1 MWQAY
6 KPGLREQSVTFSS
19 FLPSASFP
27 ECDVP
32 PKIMGA
38 ARTGR
43 AEPRGVYLGLF
54 SQSGTLRKVG

>member
-6 KPGLREQSVTFSS
+6 KPGLREQSVTFS
-19 FLPSASFP
+19 SFP